1 MSPFGVTLTGVSYCF
16 LPFSSGQSLA
26 QLGKDG
32 AKTVTAAGTIVNEY
46 TTLTA
51 DALAGTSMLTV
62 TSSSLNAN
70 GRFPAALAP
79 GDLVLIIQIQGASMT
94 SPDDSTYGTII
105 SMGNCGRQEL
115 AEVAA
120 VPTATSIQ
128 LSCALQNSYTW
139 VGRAQVVR
147 VPRYASITINSGG
160 ILTCPNWNGSTGGV
174 LALEVQGN
182 TVINSGGRID
192 VTGLGFRGGQLLDN
206 NSWYGVGEPS
216 LDDRRLW
223 CRKAKASWVTRS
235 ITICSEDVT
244 VVARRS
250 TPVAAGTDT
259 MLAAAAAVMPATLQP
274 GPAAEI
280 RMFRTPPGRQPGISS
295 IAALPVLHLPVEVAE
310 VIRLAAPTRMRFHS
324 DPSIVPGAATS
335 VETMAAWVVVRWIT
349 RPAGFSSAA
358 AGLW

>member
-1 MSPFGVTLTGVSYCF
+1 M
-16 LPFSSGQSLA
+16 
-26 QLGKDG
+26 
-32 AKTVTAAGTIVNEY
+32 
-46 TTLTA
+46 
-51 DALAGTSMLTV
+51 
-62 TSSSLNAN
+62 
-70 GRFPAALAP
+70 
-79 GDLVLIIQIQGASMT
+79 
-94 SPDDSTYGTII
+94 
-105 SMGNCGRQEL
+105 
-115 AEVAA
+115 
-120 VPTATSIQ
+120 VP
-128 LSCALQNSYTW
+128 
-139 VGRAQVVR
+139 
-147 VPRYASITINSGG
+147 
-160 ILTCPNWNGSTGGV
+160 
-174 LALEVQGN
+174 
-182 TVINSGGRID
+182 
-192 VTGLGFRGGQLLDN
+192 
-206 NSWYGVGEPS
+206 
-216 LDDRRLW
+216 
-223 CRKAKASWVTRS
+223 RKAKASWVTRS

-358 AGLW
+358 AGALVIRTIQREVRAVMAADSRIYFHSEMSAAPERSAPTAAMA